1 MNIIDPVHSTLGADE
16 HDDEKTTIAP
26 SPAHESSTPA
36 DPADPAETADAIR
49 EVILGPK
56 LREDENRFRVIE
68 SNLGQLQQSI
78 DELAQVVESKLNNKI
93 NELDTDLHN
102 ELREFENR
110 INEQINQVINEVI
123 ADARKISIL
132 ADTLV
137 QEVQEKIDKL
147 SNSQAAQI
155 AELRDQMMR
164 NCDTLRSELITETDT
179 LDENKVGRLTLAN
192 DLIALGM
199 KLKEGERLNESELSD

>member
-1 MNIIDPVHSTLGADE
+1 MSIIDPAHPTLDSGE
-16 HDDEKTTIAP
+16 HEDEKTTIAP
-26 SPAHESSTPA
+26 SPTGESAPS
-36 DPADPAETADAIR
+36 AETADTIR

-68 SNLGQLQQSI
+68 RELENLQQLFNALSQDVDTKLDNKI
-78 DELAQVVESKLNNKI
+78 DELTV
-93 NELDTDLHN
+93 DLHN

-110 INEQINQVINEVI
+110 INEQINQVIGEVI
-123 ADARKISIL
+123 ADARKISIV

-147 SNSQAAQI
+147 SNSITVQI
-155 AELRDQMMR
+155 AELRDQMRR
-164 NCDTLRSELITETDT
+164 NSDTLRHELITETDA
-179 LDENKVGRLTLAN
+179 LDDNKISRFTLAN

-199 KLKEGERLNESELSD
+199 KFKEGEGLNETELAD

>member
-1 MNIIDPVHSTLGADE
+1 MNIIDPVHSTTGADEHE

-26 SPAHESSTPA
+26 SPAHESST
-36 DPADPAETADAIR
+36 PADPAETADAIR

-68 SNLGQLQQSI
+68 RDLGQLQKSI
-78 DELAQVVESKLNNKI
+78 DELAQVIESKLNNKI
-93 NELDTDLHN
+93 NELDSDLHN

-110 INEQINQVINEVI
+110 INEQINQVISEVI

-155 AELRDQMMR
+155 AELRDQMLR

-192 DLIALGM
+192 DFIALGM